1 MLSTDVRSTFLSF
14 FGERGHVRV
23 PSSPL
28 VPDDPTLLLTNAGMN
43 QFKPYYLG
51 ERVPEHRRLMSV
63 QKCVRTVDIEN
74 VGRTTRHDTFFEMLG
89 NFAFGDYFKREI
101 IPWAWELMTGHYGLE
116 RDRLWVT
123 VFRDDDEAEAI
134 WRSLG
139 VPADRIQRLGMADN
153 HWSMGVPGPCGPSSE
168 LHYDRGPAF
177 GPEGGPAVDGER
189 YQELWNLVFMESL
202 RGAGDGKD
210 GYEVLGPLPA
220 RNIDTGLGLGRLT
233 AILQGVD
240 TVCETDMM
248 RPAFRLV
255 QEQAGREYPGRN
267 GGEVATSMRV
277 VTDHARTAAFL
288 VADGVLP
295 SGDGRGYVLRRLLR
309 RAIRHARL
317 LGIEGPLLADL
328 TGRVADGLGGSWPE
342 LVSGRKLIAKVV
354 SAEEERFDRTLRQ
367 GSRLL
372 ESAISGARSSGSLPG
387 RTAFELHD
395 TYGFPIDLT
404 LDAAR
409 AAGLSVDEDE
419 FGRLLEAQRRQ
430 AHEAG
435 RGRKGDA
442 VARQDLYRTVL
453 ARHGRTEFVGYDRTS
468 AEARVVALL
477 DTAPRDD
484 AASRDDTASRDDASE
499 GATVEVVLSRSPFY
513 AEAGGQVGD
522 TGRVV
527 TPSGTL
533 EVLDTRLGLDGLH
546 VHTARVVAG
555 EVRVGDEAE
564 AVVDADRRA
573 ATARSHSATHVLHAM
588 LKRVLGDHAA
598 QRGSRVEP
606 GRLRFD
612 FAHFGAVTEDELA
625 TVQTLVNDYL
635 LDDPEVR
642 VWEADRAAA
651 EAAGAVALF
660 GEKYGDRV
668 RIVDIGDASREL
680 CGGTHVGHGAQAG
693 PVHLLGE
700 SSVGSGLRRVEALT
714 GPDALRHHDHQGELL
729 RELARLLSVP
739 ADQAPERLR
748 QRLAS
753 LAEAERELSALRA
766 ADLSSRASRLASS
779 AVPARLLV
787 PQSDLAPVSRGPAPE
802 GVLAVCARIDG
813 VPAES
818 LRGLASETLGLL
830 PRPGAVVL
838 GTVVEGKALLVAAVS
853 ESLGVQAR
861 ELLADAARAVGGGAG
876 GRGTLANA
884 GGRRAEAL
892 PEALAVASRTVRDL
906 LAR

>member
-1 MLSTDVRSTFLSF
+1 MLSSDVRSTFLTF
-14 FGERGHVRV
+14 FRERGHVRV

-51 ERVPEHRRLMSV
+51 ERTPEHQRLMSV

-89 NFAFGDYFKREI
+89 NFAFGDYFKREVV
-101 IPWAWELMTGHYGLE
+101 PWAWELMTGHYGLE

-177 GPEGGPAVDGER
+177 GPDGGPAVDGER
-189 YQELWNLVFMESL
+189 YLELWNLVFMESL

-248 RPAFRLV
+248 LPAFRLV
-255 QEQAGREYPGRN
+255 QERAGREYPGRH

-288 VADGVLP
+288 IADGVLP

-328 TGRVADGLGGSWPE
+328 TGRVVDGLGGFWPE
-342 LVSGRKLIAKVV
+342 LVSGRPLVERVV
-354 SAEEERFDRTLRQ
+354 TAEEERFDRTLRQ

-372 ESAISGARSSGSLPG
+372 ESAIATSSGSGSGGELSG
-387 RTAFELHD
+387 RTAFDLHD

-430 AHEAG
+430 AHEASQ
-435 RGRKGDA
+435 GRKGDA
-442 VARQDLYRTVL
+442 VARQDLYRGVL
-453 ARHGRTEFVGYDRTS
+453 ARHGRTRFVGYDRTS
-468 AEARVVALL
+468 AEGRVVALL
-477 DTAPRDD
+477 TGSDPSHAHEELLPAQGARGQGEL
-484 AASRDDTASRDDASE
+484 SRAFE
-499 GATVEVVLSRSPFY
+499 GATVELVLSQSPFY

-527 TPSGTL
+527 TPSATL
-533 EVLDTRLGLDGLH
+533 DVLDTRLGLDGLH
-546 VHTARVVAG
+546 VHTVRVVSG
-555 EVRVGDEAE
+555 EVGVGDEAE
-564 AVVDADRRA
+564 AVVDADRRT

-625 TVQTLVNDYL
+625 TVRTLVNDYL

-660 GEKYGDRV
+660 GERYGERV

-700 SSVGSGLRRVEALT
+700 SSVGSGLRRIEALT
-714 GPDALRHHDHQGELL
+714 GPDALRHHDHERVLL
-729 RELARLLSVP
+729 RELADLLSVP
-739 ADQAPERLR
+739 ADRAPDRLR
-748 QRLAS
+748 QRLAT
-753 LAEAERELSALRA
+753 LAEAERELAALRA
-766 ADLSSRASRLASS
+766 ADLSSRASRLAAS
-779 AVPARLLV
+779 ATGDVPVVSARV
-787 PQSDLAPVSRGPAPE
+787 
-802 GVLAVCARIDG
+802 DG
-813 VPAES
+813 VAAES
-818 LRGLASETLGLL
+818 LRGLAAETAGLL

-838 GTVVEGKALLVAAVS
+838 GTVSGGKALLVAAVS
-853 ESLGVQAR
+853 ETLGVEAR
-861 ELLADAARAVGGGAG
+861 ELLANAARVVGGGAG
-876 GRGTLANA
+876 GRGPVANA
-884 GGRRAEAL
+884 GGRRVEAL
-892 PEALAVASRTVRDL
+892 PEALKAAERTVRSV
-906 LAR
+906 LAP

>member
-1 MLSTDVRSTFLSF
+1 MLSDDVRSTFLTF
-14 FGERGHVRV
+14 FRERGHVRV
-23 PSSPL
+23 PSGPL

-89 NFAFGDYFKREI
+89 DFAFGDYFKREV

-123 VFRDDDEAEAI
+123 VFRDDDESEAV

-177 GPEGGPAVDGER
+177 GPDGGPAVDGER

-202 RGAGDGKD
+202 RGEGDGKD

-220 RNIDTGLGLGRLT
+220 KNIDTGLGLGRLT

-240 TVCETDMM
+240 TTCGTDMLL
-248 RPAFRLV
+248 PAFRLV
-255 QEQAGREYPGRN
+255 QERAGREYPGRH
-267 GGEVATSMRV
+267 GGEVSASMRI

-288 VADGVLP
+288 IADGVLP

-328 TGRVADGLGGSWPE
+328 TGRVVDGLGGFWPE
-342 LVSGRKLIAKVV
+342 LVAGRALVGRVV
-354 SAEEERFDRTLRQ
+354 AAEEERFDRTLRQ

-372 ESAISGARSSGSLPG
+372 ESAIASSPGTLPG

-419 FGRLLEAQRRQ
+419 FGRLLEAQRKR
-430 AHEAG
+430 AHDAG
-435 RGRKGDA
+435 QGRKGDA
-442 VARQDLYRTVL
+442 VARQDLYRGVL

-468 AEARVVALL
+468 AEGRVLALL
-477 DTAPRDD
+477 DGG
-484 AASRDDTASRDDASE
+484 SE
-499 GATVEVVLSRSPFY
+499 VARAHEGSTVELVLSQSPFY

-522 TGRVV
+522 TGRIV
-527 TPSGTL
+527 TPSATL
-533 EVLDTRLGLDGLH
+533 HVLDTRLGVDGLH
-546 VHTARVVAG
+546 VHTVRVASG
-555 EVRVGDEAE
+555 EVGTGDEAE
-564 AVVDADRRA
+564 AAVDAGRRA
-573 ATARSHSATHVLHAM
+573 AIARSHSATHVLHAM

-612 FAHFGAVTEDELA
+612 FAHFAAVSEAELA

-642 VWEADRAAA
+642 VWEADRATAD
-651 EAAGAVALF
+651 AAGAVALF
-660 GEKYGDRV
+660 GERYGERV

-680 CGGTHVGHGAQAG
+680 CGGTHVRHGAQAA

-700 SSVGSGLRRVEALT
+700 SSAGSGLRRVEALT
-714 GPDALRHHDHQGELL
+714 GPDALRHHDAQRRLL
-729 RELARLLSVP
+729 DELAGLLSVP
-739 ADQAPERLR
+739 ADRAPDRLR
-748 QRLAS
+748 QRLAAF
-753 LAEAERELSALRA
+753 AEAERELSALRA
-766 ADLSSRASRLASS
+766 ADLTARASRLAASAN
-779 AVPARLLV
+779 AVPPSGGGGLV
-787 PQSDLAPVSRGPAPE
+787 
-802 GVLAVCARIDG
+802 VCAGVEG

-818 LRGLASETLGLL
+818 LRELASRTVALL

-838 GTVVEGKALLVAAVS
+838 GTVSGGKSLLVAAVS
-853 ESLGVQAR
+853 PALGVQAR
-861 ELLADAARAVGGGAG
+861 ELLADAARVVGGGAG
-876 GRGTLANA
+876 GRGPVANA
-884 GGRRAEAL
+884 GGRRADAL
-892 PEALAVASRTVRDL
+892 PEALAAAERTVRDVL
-906 LAR
+906 SSGR